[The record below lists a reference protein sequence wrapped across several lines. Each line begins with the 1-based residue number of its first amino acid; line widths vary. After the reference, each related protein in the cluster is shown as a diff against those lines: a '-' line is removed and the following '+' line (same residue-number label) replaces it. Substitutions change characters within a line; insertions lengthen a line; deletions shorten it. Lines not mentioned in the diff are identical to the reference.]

1 MVQLFFI
8 KAGMTL
14 GIPYTCLLIF
24 PPPTR
29 EDEPCMLR
37 PQTLQGPY
45 TLNDRFWAR
54 SVGSERMAGGPFS
67 GILKFTKD
75 SFIRM
80 KLNKHH
86 AKGKLLTLDFKLVP
100 H

>member
-1 MVQLFFI
+1 
-8 KAGMTL
+8 MTS

-24 PPPTR
+24 PPTAR
-29 EDEPCMLR
+29 DDEPCMLR

-45 TLNDRFWAR
+45 ILNDMFWAR
-54 SVGSERMAGGPFS
+54 SMGRERMAVGPFS

-80 KLNKHH
+80 KLNKTML
-86 AKGKLLTLDFKLVP
+86 KENS
-100 H
+100 